1 MFDTQRTGRK
11 GKGAKGRL
19 TRDGDMTVPTRCKL
33 LLLFERRFFNFSSAV
48 VCTDVKLH
56 LETVNR
62 FPSEVQ
68 GDKVIAIRL
77 LSPKEG
83 TGGKWGPMPSAI
95 SFHFISFSSFPE
107 LHLVYS
113 TSRFSAAH
121 RGVCSQASNWNVK
134 DHKRSWG
141 RRGRVELDQ
150 NHLANNGNSKR
161 LNWMM
166 GWSQPEETSC
176 LPQCSIL
183 NEVSCEIQTQETP
196 IPYCSSYF

>member
-1 MFDTQRTGRK
+1 M
-11 GKGAKGRL
+11 

-33 LLLFERRFFNFSSAV
+33 LLLFERRFFNLSSAV

-113 TSRFSAAH
+113 TSRFLQPIGESVH
-121 RGVCSQASNWNVK
+121 RLQIEMSKTIKEVEEEGVEWNWIK
-134 DHKRSWG
+134 TTWRI
-141 RRGRVELDQ
+141 
-150 NHLANNGNSKR
+150 
-161 LNWMM
+161 
-166 GWSQPEETSC
+166 T
-176 LPQCSIL
+176 
-183 NEVSCEIQTQETP
+183 EIQKDLTG
-196 IPYCSSYF
+196 